1 MQKLRTMIN
10 NNRILAGIY
19 AYFMITVA
27 AFIYGIAISLFLDPN
42 DLAPGGVTGI
52 AILINR
58 LIPLETGTLILL
70 INIPILFFGLWKF
83 GIRFIISTVYCT
95 VMTSVF
101 TNLFAVFEPISRE
114 PLLAGLVGGG
124 LTALALGLVFK
135 AGSTT
140 GGTDVI
146 VKYLRRKMPHLRTGI
161 IFMVMDIAIISCSV
175 IVFGDFDKAVYAGIS
190 AIVTSYGLD
199 FVLYGRDGAK
209 LLYIISDHSETIT
222 QRILKEL
229 DIGVT
234 FVQGYGAYSGK
245 EKRVILCAIR
255 KQLAPKAEQIVR
267 EEDSDAFMIVT
278 SANEIYGE
286 GYKSYFTE
294 KL

>member
-1 MQKLRTMIN
+1 MLKFRTMIKKN
-10 NNRILAGIY
+10 PILERTFNY
-19 AYFMITVA
+19 LMITIA

-52 AILINR
+52 AILVNR
-58 LIPLETGTLILL
+58 LIPIETGTLIFL
-70 INIPILFFGLWKF
+70 INIPILLFGLWQF

-95 VMTSVF
+95 VMTSFF
-101 TNLFAVFEPISRE
+101 TNLFAGYEPISHD

-146 VKYLRRKMPHLRTGI
+146 VKFLRKKMPHLRTGV
-161 IFMVMDIAIISCSV
+161 IFMCMDIAIISCSV
-175 IVFGDFDKAVYAGIS
+175 LVFGDFDKAVYAGIS
-190 AIVTSYGLD
+190 AIITSYGLD

-209 LLYIISDHSETIT
+209 LLYIISDHAEAIT

-234 FVQGYGAYSGK
+234 YVQGYGAYSGK
-245 EKRVILCAIR
+245 EKKVILCAIR

-267 EEDSDAFMIVT
+267 EVDSDAFMIVT

-286 GYKSYFTE
+286 GYKSYFSE

>member
-1 MQKLRTMIN
+1 MKRLNALIKSNKIIKRVFDY
-10 NNRILAGIY
+10 L
-19 AYFMITVA
+19 MITFA
-27 AFIYGIAISLFLDPN
+27 AFIYGMAISLFLDPN

-52 AILINR
+52 AILVNR
-58 LIPLETGTLILL
+58 LIPIETGTLILL
-70 INIPILFFGLWKF
+70 INIPILLFGMWKF
-83 GIRFIISTVYCT
+83 GIRFIISTIYCT

-101 TNLFAVFEPISRE
+101 TNAFARFEPLSNE

-124 LTALALGLVFK
+124 MTALALGLVFK

-146 VKYLRRKMPHLRTGI
+146 VKYLRKKIPHLRTGL
-161 IFMVMDIAIISCSV
+161 IFMIMDIAIISCS
-175 IVFGDFDKAVYAGIS
+175 IFIFGEFDKAVYAAIS

-209 LLYIISDHSETIT
+209 LLYIISDYAEEIT
-222 QRILKEL
+222 SRILKEL

-245 EKRVILCAIR
+245 EKKVIMCAIR
-255 KQLAPKAEQIVR
+255 KQLSPKAEQIVR
-267 EEDSDAFMIVT
+267 EVDSDAFMIIT

-286 GYKSYFTE
+286 GYKSYFSE

>member
-1 MQKLRTMIN
+1 MKKKLKERVISYL
-10 NNRILAGIY
+10 I
-19 AYFMITVA
+19 ITVA
-27 AFIYGIAISLFLDPN
+27 SFIYGIAISLFLDPN

-52 AILINR
+52 AILVNR
-58 LIPLETGTLILL
+58 LIPIETGTLILL
-70 INIPILFFGLWKF
+70 INVPILLFGLWKF
-83 GIRFIISTVYCT
+83 GIRFIISTIYCT

-101 TNLFAVFEPISRE
+101 TNLFAVFEPVSRE

-146 VKYLRRKMPHLRTGI
+146 VKYLRKKMPHLRTGI

-222 QRILKEL
+222 KRILKEL

-267 EEDSDAFMIVT
+267 EVDSDAFMIVT

-286 GYKSYFTE
+286 GYKSYYSE

>member
-1 MQKLRTMIN
+1 MLNLRKMFKEN
-10 NNRILAGIY
+10 KILCGLS
-19 AYFMITVA
+19 AYITITVA
-27 AFIYGIAISLFLDPN
+27 ALIYGAAISLFLDPN

-52 AILINR
+52 AILLNR
-58 LIPLETGTLILL
+58 LIPIETGTLILL
-70 INIPILFFGLWKF
+70 INIPILIFGLWKF
-83 GIRFIISTVYCT
+83 GFRFIISTVYCT
-95 VMTSVF
+95 LMTSVF
-101 TNLFAVFEPISRE
+101 TNLFAMFDPVSRE

-146 VKYLRRKMPHLRTGI
+146 VKYLRKKIPHLRTGI
-161 IFMVMDIAIISCSV
+161 IFMSMDIAIISCSV
-175 IVFGDFDKAVYAGIS
+175 LVFGDFDKAVYAGIS
-190 AIVTSYGLD
+190 AIVTSFGLD

-209 LLYIISDHSETIT
+209 LLYIISDHSESIT
-222 QRILKEL
+222 KRILEEL

-245 EKRVILCAIR
+245 EKKVILCAIR

-267 EEDSDAFMIVT
+267 EIDSDAFMIVT

-286 GYKSYFTE
+286 GYKSYFSE